1 MTIEGSPYPRP
12 VARDVAIRALILK
25 HVVSLGIAVAK
36 KTEIKPPKTLVA
48 FQEHCLLAARP
59 YLEQWHV
66 GEGIFLTSTNEA
78 ELEQGW
84 RTAIDRIVHFQVVL
98 WALGLLETLPPVD
111 QEGDL
116 SQADIEATEAPS
128 FLPWARLRS
137 AEAIALAG
145 RLYDL
150 WHWRGHM
157 AFLQASGA
165 PFSET
170 DETRSIGLRS
180 YDDAFRWVATQHHAI
195 DFLPAPIDDDF
206 PALNKAFRDL
216 TEEERVLVG
225 SIVLRR
231 KNVFDW
237 LRGWIKVDDWD
248 WVSYEG

>member
-1 MTIEGSPYPRP
+1 M
-12 VARDVAIRALILK
+12 
-25 HVVSLGIAVAK
+25 
-36 KTEIKPPKTLVA
+36 
-48 FQEHCLLAARP
+48 
-59 YLEQWHV
+59 EQWHV
-66 GEGIFLTSTNEA
+66 GEGIFLTSTNEM

-84 RTAIDRIVHFQVVL
+84 RTAIDRIVHLQVVL

-116 SQADIEATEAPS
+116 SLANIEATEVSS

-137 AEAIALAG
+137 AEAIDLAG

-150 WHWRGHM
+150 WHWRGQM

-165 PFSET
+165 AFSET

-180 YDDAFRWVATQHHAI
+180 YDDAFRWVVNRHHEI
-195 DFLPAPIDDDF
+195 DVLPAPIDDDF

-237 LRGWIKVDDWD
+237 LRGWIRVDDWD
-248 WVSYEG
+248 WVSHEG

>member
-1 MTIEGSPYPRP
+1 MTSETAPYPRP
-12 VARDVAIRALILK
+12 AARDVAIRALILK

-36 KTEIKPPKTLVA
+36 KAEIKPPKTLVA

-59 YLEQWHV
+59 YMEQWHV

-84 RTAIDRIVHFQVVL
+84 RTAVDRIVHFQVVL
-98 WALGLLETLPPVD
+98 WALGLLETLPPAD

-116 SQADIEATEAPS
+116 SLADIEAIEAPS

-137 AEAIALAG
+137 AEAIDLAG

-157 AFLQASGA
+157 AFLQTSGA
-165 PFSET
+165 AFPET
-170 DETRSIGLRS
+170 EETRSIGVRS
-180 YDDAFRWVATQHHAI
+180 FDDAFRWVATEHHAI
-195 DFLPAPIDDDF
+195 GLLPAPIRDDF
-206 PALNKAFRDL
+206 PAFNRAFLDL
-216 TEEERVLVG
+216 SEEERVLVG

-231 KNVFDW
+231 RNVFDW
-237 LRGWIKVDDWD
+237 LRGRIRVDDWD
-248 WVSYEG
+248 WVSAE